1 MPMCVKIVSSRVRAS
16 RVVSRALFISL
27 LTGTLVACSND
38 FSRIA
43 EQDYTAA
50 VASQRSFL
58 RQPVRQQPLPARSLR
73 SASRAPVVQQQ
84 LAPMQVAPQT
94 YPSVQQYPQQQFV
107 QPQYTQV
114 QQYPQVQ
121 QNQQIAVN
129 APYRPTPS
137 NLANGSYRPQNA
149 AADPIITAAVGN
161 GESGWTRVG
170 GTTITVAPGET
181 LGSISRR
188 YGVPEKAITDA
199 NGLSGPN
206 DIVAGRYVTIPTYVQ
221 GNGQRGAPPASQPQ
235 PQPFP
240 QVAAAPAR
248 SVVQPAPVQPVAVQV
263 IPAQQNVAVV
273 QPSVRQVVT
282 TPAIVQ
288 PAAFAP
294 RPTAKPLARR
304 AQVQKPAAV
313 VQKTVQRAPAP
324 VPGGTYRVTQGD
336 TLYSIARRHG
346 VKVGSITAAN
356 NLGQSTSIKI
366 GQMLVIPG
374 QGSAQVPAQVP
385 VQNTQQ
391 QQNTATARAV
401 VPVQKQ
407 IEPKARPVA
416 FTPQKAEKP
425 KQAQPKKS
433 GNLAFRWPVKGRVI
447 STFGDKTNGERN
459 DGINLAVP
467 DGTAIK
473 AAEDGVVI
481 YSGNELKSYG
491 NLVLVRHSNGWVTAY
506 AHNKA
511 LNVNRGDKVRR
522 GQQIAQAGATGSVS
536 SPQLRFELRKGSTP
550 VNPLD
555 HLGGV

>member
-1 MPMCVKIVSSRVRAS
+1 MPMCVKIASSRVRAS
-16 RVVSRALFISL
+16 RVVSKALFVSL

-43 EQDYTAA
+43 EQDYTSA

-58 RQPVRQQPLPARSLR
+58 RQPVRQPLPAMPLR
-73 SASRAPVVQQQ
+73 SAGRAPVFQQP
-84 LAPMQVAPQT
+84 LGPAQVAQT
-94 YPSVQQYPQQQFV
+94 YPQQKYPQQQFSQV
-107 QPQYTQV
+107 Q

-121 QNQQIAVN
+121 QNQQIAAN

-137 NLANGSYRPQNA
+137 NLANGTYRPSTV
-149 AADPIITAAVGN
+149 AADPIVTAAVGS

-170 GTTITVAPGET
+170 GTTITIAPGET
-181 LGSISRR
+181 LASVSRR
-188 YGVPEKAITDA
+188 YGVPEKAILDS

-206 DIVAGRYVTIPTYVQ
+206 DIVAGRYLTIPTYVY
-221 GNGQRGAPPASQPQ
+221 GNGQRRAASTAQ

-240 QVAAAPAR
+240 QVAAEPA
-248 SVVQPAPVQPVAVQV
+248 AVRAA
-263 IPAQQNVAVV
+263 PAQQNVAIV
-273 QPSVRQVVT
+273 QPSVRQVVA
-282 TPAIVQ
+282 TPAIVTQ
-288 PAAFAP
+288 AAFAP
-294 RPTAKPLARR
+294 RPTAKPAVRR
-304 AQVQKPAAV
+304 AAVQKAV
-313 VQKTVQRAPAP
+313 APIQRTVQRAAAA
-324 VPGGTYRVTQGD
+324 VSGGTYRVSQGD
-336 TLYSIARRHG
+336 TLYGIARKHG
-346 VKVGSITAAN
+346 VNVGSVATAN
-356 NLGQSTSIKI
+356 NLGQSTNIKI

-374 QGSAQVPAQVP
+374 QGATRAAVPTSARASL
-385 VQNTQQ
+385 QNIQQ
-391 QQNTATARAV
+391 QQRAV
-401 VPVQKQ
+401 APAAQPVKQ
-407 IEPKARPVA
+407 QAEPQVRPAA

-425 KQAQPKKS
+425 KQAQPKQS

-467 DGTAIK
+467 DGTPIK

-511 LNVNRGDKVRR
+511 LTVNRGDKVRR
-522 GQQIAQAGATGSVS
+522 GQQIAKAGATGSVS

-555 HLGGV
+555 HLGGI

>member
-1 MPMCVKIVSSRVRAS
+1 MPMCVKVASSRVRAS
-16 RVVSRALFISL
+16 RVVSKALFVSL

-43 EQDYTAA
+43 EQDYTSA
-50 VASQRSFL
+50 VASQRAFL
-58 RQPVRQQPLPARSLR
+58 RQPVRQPMPAKSMR
-73 SASRAPVVQQQ
+73 SAARAPVVQQQ
-84 LAPMQVAPQT
+84 LSPVQVAQT
-94 YPSVQQYPQQQFV
+94 YPAVQQYPQQQFV
-107 QPQYTQV
+107 PV
-114 QQYPQVQ
+114 QQYPQVH

-137 NLANGSYRPQNA
+137 NLANGSYRPSIA
-149 AADPIITAAVGN
+149 AADPIVTAAVGN

-170 GTTITVAPGET
+170 GTTITVAPGES

-188 YGVPEKAITDA
+188 YGVPEKAILDA

-206 DIVAGRYVTIPTYVQ
+206 DIVAGRYVTIPTYVY
-221 GNGQRGAPPASQPQ
+221 GNGQRASPPAAQPQ
-235 PQPFP
+235 LQPFP
-240 QVAAAPAR
+240 QVAATNAARPAAA
-248 SVVQPAPVQPVAVQV
+248 QPAPVQPVATQ
-263 IPAQQNVAVV
+263 AVV
-273 QPSVRQVVT
+273 QPSVRQVVAK
-282 TPAIVQ
+282 PAIVTQ
-288 PAAFAP
+288 AGFAP
-294 RPTAKPLARR
+294 RPTAKPVVRRIQTQAPARTVAP
-304 AQVQKPAAV
+304 AQPAA
-313 VQKTVQRAPAP
+313 QRAPAA
-324 VPGGTYRVTQGD
+324 VSGGSYRVSQGD
-336 TLYSIARRHG
+336 TLYSIARKYG
-346 VKVGSITAAN
+346 VNVGSLMAAN
-356 NLGQSTSIKI
+356 NLGQSTNIKI

-374 QGSAQVPAQVP
+374 QGNAVAPTGIVA
-385 VQNTQQ
+385 QNTQ
-391 QQNTATARAV
+391 APSRVAV
-401 VPVQKQ
+401 AAPVAPVQKQ
-407 IEPKARPVA
+407 AEPKAQPAA
-416 FTPQKAEKP
+416 FTPQKAETP
-425 KQAQPKKS
+425 KQAQPKKA
-433 GNLAFRWPVKGRVI
+433 GNLSFRWPVKGRVI

-511 LNVNRGDKVRR
+511 LNVSRGDKVRR

>member
-1 MPMCVKIVSSRVRAS
+1 MPMCVKVASSRVRAS
-16 RVVSRALFISL
+16 RVVSKALFVSL

-43 EQDYTAA
+43 EQDYTSA
-50 VASQRSFL
+50 VASQKAFL
-58 RQPVRQQPLPARSLR
+58 RQPVSKQPLPARPLR
-73 SASRAPVVQQQ
+73 SASRAPVVQQPI
-84 LAPMQVAPQT
+84 APVQIQQPQ
-94 YPSVQQYPQQQFV
+94 YAQPQYAQPQYVQPQYAQPQYVQQQYPQA
-107 QPQYTQV
+107 
-114 QQYPQVQ
+114 QQYQ
-121 QNQQIAVN
+121 QMAAN
-129 APYRPTPS
+129 APNRPTPS
-137 NLANGSYRPQNA
+137 NLANGTYRAPTA

-170 GTTITVAPGET
+170 GTTITIAPGES

-188 YGVPEKAITDA
+188 YGVPEKAILDA

-206 DIVAGRYVTIPTYVQ
+206 DIVAGRYVTIPTYVY
-221 GNGQRGAPPASQPQ
+221 GNGRKATAPAVQPQ
-235 PQPFP
+235 LQPFP
-240 QVAAAPAR
+240 QRNAAT
-248 SVVQPAPVQPVAVQV
+248 VQQRAPVQPA
-263 IPAQQNVAVV
+263 IV
-273 QPSVRQVVT
+273 QPQPVRQVAT
-282 TPAIVQ
+282 APAVVQ

-294 RPTAKPLARR
+294 RPTAKPALRR
-304 AQVQKPAAV
+304 AQAQRTVAPVQTTA
-313 VQKTVQRAPAP
+313 QRAPVASS
-324 VPGGTYRVTQGD
+324 GASYRVAQGD

-346 VKVGSITAAN
+346 VKVSALKTAN
-356 NLGQSTSIKI
+356 GLGKSTNIKI
-366 GQMLVIPG
+366 GQSLVIPG
-374 QGSAQVPAQVP
+374 RGTVASNQAVVQTRQAQQQVANAPQAVPAP
-385 VQNTQQ
+385 
-391 QQNTATARAV
+391 
-401 VPVQKQ
+401 KQ
-407 IEPKARPVA
+407 AAPQSQPAA
-416 FTPQKAEKP
+416 FTPPKAEKP
-425 KQAQPKKS
+425 RQAQPKKS

>member
-1 MPMCVKIVSSRVRAS
+1 M
-16 RVVSRALFISL
+16 
-27 LTGTLVACSND
+27 
-38 FSRIA
+38 
-43 EQDYTAA
+43 
-50 VASQRSFL
+50 
-58 RQPVRQQPLPARSLR
+58 
-73 SASRAPVVQQQ
+73 
-84 LAPMQVAPQT
+84 
-94 YPSVQQYPQQQFV
+94 
-107 QPQYTQV
+107 
-114 QQYPQVQ
+114 
-121 QNQQIAVN
+121 N

>member
-1 MPMCVKIVSSRVRAS
+1 MCVKVASSRVRAS
-16 RVVSRALFISL
+16 RVVSKALFVSL

-38 FSRIA
+38 FSRIT
-43 EQDYTAA
+43 EQDYTSA
-50 VASQRSFL
+50 VASQRAFL
-58 RQPVRQQPLPARSLR
+58 RQPVRQPMPAKPMR
-73 SASRAPVVQQQ
+73 SAARAPVVQQQ
-84 LAPMQVAPQT
+84 LSPVQVAQT
-94 YPSVQQYPQQQFV
+94 YPAVQQYPQQQFA
-107 QPQYTQV
+107 PV

-137 NLANGSYRPQNA
+137 NLANGSYRPA
-149 AADPIITAAVGN
+149 VVAADPIVTAAVGN

-170 GTTITVAPGET
+170 GTTITVAPGES

-188 YGVPEKAITDA
+188 YGVPEKAILDA

-206 DIVAGRYVTIPTYVQ
+206 DIVAGRYVTIPTYVY
-221 GNGQRGAPPASQPQ
+221 GNGQRASAPAAQPQ
-235 PQPFP
+235 LQPFP
-240 QVAAAPAR
+240 QVAATAARPAAA
-248 SVVQPAPVQPVAVQV
+248 QPAPVQPVATQVAPVQ
-263 IPAQQNVAVV
+263 QAVV
-273 QPSVRQVVT
+273 QPSVRQVVAQ
-282 TPAIVQ
+282 PAIVKQ
-288 PAAFAP
+288 ATFAP
-294 RPTAKPLARR
+294 RPTAKPAVRNTRTQAPARS
-304 AQVQKPAAV
+304 AAPTQQPA
-313 VQKTVQRAPAP
+313 QRAPATA
-324 VPGGTYRVTQGD
+324 VSGGSYRVSQGD
-336 TLYSIARRHG
+336 TLYSIARKHG
-346 VKVGSITAAN
+346 VNVGSLSAAN
-356 NLGQSTSIKI
+356 DLGQSTNIKI

-374 QGSAQVPAQVP
+374 QGNVVATTRTAAQNAQPQNRVAVAAP
-385 VQNTQQ
+385 V
-391 QQNTATARAV
+391 A
-401 VPVQKQ
+401 PVQKQ
-407 IEPKARPVA
+407 AEPKAQPAA

-425 KQAQPKKS
+425 KQAQPKQS

-511 LNVNRGDKVRR
+511 LNVSRGDKVRR
-522 GQQIAQAGATGSVS
+522 GQQIAKAGATGSVS

>member
-273 QPSVRQVVT
+273 QPSVRQVVA
-282 TPAIVQ
+282 TPAIVK

-324 VPGGTYRVTQGD
+324 VAGGTYRVSQGD

-374 QGSAQVPAQVP
+374 QGSVQVPAQVT

-391 QQNTATARAV
+391 QGNTATARAV

-416 FTPQKAEKP
+416 FAPQKAEKP